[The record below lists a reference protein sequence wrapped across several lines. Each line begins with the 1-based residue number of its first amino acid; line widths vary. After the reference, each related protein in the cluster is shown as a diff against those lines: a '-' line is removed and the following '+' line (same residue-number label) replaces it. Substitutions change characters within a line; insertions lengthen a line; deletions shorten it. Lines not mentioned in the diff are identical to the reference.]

1 MKLLTKTIVL
11 ATVLM
16 IGSGAFAQSPTS
28 PTAPASATRQRKATT
43 DGAPQTSP
51 EVKPNSDPVMTSDP
65 NVDKDKSKTS
75 APPAAN
81 TDSAQ
86 TANDVKAKA
95 DPAITRDAAVDK
107 DKSKSTST
115 TVTGGPFSEPTPA
128 TVKPDTSKAD
138 KARKKDASKPLSEVS
153 ADGQTNRRDQ
163 DAEAEAIVPYYN
175 NFFTT
180 YRLGPEDV
188 ISVTVFGQDRY
199 SKGNIKIPPSGRI
212 SLALIPDGIFV
223 NGKTVDQVA
232 ELVKKRYDEFIIDPQ
247 VSVSLDQ
254 AGSYR
259 YSVIGDVAQP
269 GIKLMSRRLS
279 VTEALSEAGGV
290 LQTGNRSRVF
300 VLRRQANGVLTPIPV
315 NVSAIYKGQAPDSV
329 YLVPGDQVVV
339 PGNKL
344 KKLQTI
350 MGFTQVL
357 SFARMFTGGF

>member
-1 MKLLTKTIVL
+1 MKLLTQTIVL
-11 ATVLM
+11 AMALIFTA
-16 IGSGAFAQSPTS
+16 SAFAQSPTPLS
-28 PTAPASATRQRKATT
+28 PTPTSPSSATRQRKATT
-43 DGAPQTSP
+43 DEAPQTTP
-51 EVKPNSDPVMTSDP
+51 EVKPNV
-65 NVDKDKSKTS
+65 
-75 APPAAN
+75 
-81 TDSAQ
+81 
-86 TANDVKAKA
+86 
-95 DPAITRDAAVDK
+95 DPATARDAAVDK
-107 DKSKSTST
+107 DKSKTADPAAAIT
-115 TVTGGPFSEPTPA
+115 TGSGPFSEPTPT
-128 TVKPDTSKAD
+128 TVTTVPAQKGDKTKSKEA
-138 KARKKDASKPLSEVS
+138 KKPLAEVT

-163 DAEAEAIVPYYN
+163 QAEEEAIVPYYN

-199 SKGNIKIPPSGRI
+199 SKNGIKIPPSGRI

-232 ELVKKRYDEFIIDPQ
+232 ELVKKRYDEFIYDPQ

-290 LQTGNRSRVF
+290 LQTGNRSKVF
-300 VLRRQANGVLTPIPV
+300 VLRRQANGTLTPIPV
-315 NVSAIYKGQAPDSV
+315 NVTSIYKGQTPDSV

-339 PGNKL
+339 PGNTL

-357 SFARMFTGGF
+357 TFARLFTGGF

>member
-1 MKLLTKTIVL
+1 MKLLTQTIAL
-11 ATVLM
+11 AMALIFTAA
-16 IGSGAFAQSPTS
+16 AFAQSPTN
-28 PTAPASATRQRKATT
+28 ATRQRKATT
-43 DGAPQTSP
+43 GDAPQTAP
-51 EVKPNSDPVMTSDP
+51 EAKPTPVPATAAEP
-65 NVDKDKSKTS
+65 APDKDKPKTS
-75 APPAAN
+75 S
-81 TDSAQ
+81 D
-86 TANDVKAKA
+86 
-95 DPAITRDAAVDK
+95 
-107 DKSKSTST
+107 
-115 TVTGGPFSEPTPA
+115 GPFSEPSPA
-128 TVKPDTSKAD
+128 NVSPVTAKGDKSKS
-138 KARKKDASKPLSEVS
+138 KDPGKLLTEVT

-163 DAEAEAIVPYYN
+163 ASEEEAIVPYYN

-199 SKGNIKIPPSGRI
+199 SKSGVTIGPSGRI

-232 ELVKKRYDEFIIDPQ
+232 ELIKKRYDEFIIDPQ
-247 VSVSLDQ
+247 VSVSLDR

-290 LQTGNRSRVF
+290 LQTGNRSKVF
-300 VLRRQANGVLTPIPV
+300 VLRRQANGTLTPIPV

-339 PGNKL
+339 PGNTL

-357 SFARMFTGGF
+357 TFARLFTGGL